1 MGVFRGG
8 GEDGRLV
15 ILYPESLEDQTRVRS
30 EAEAERSLGAGTGW
44 GPRWYPHRPF
54 PISQCL

>member
-8 GEDGRLV
+8 GEDSRLV

-30 EAEAERSLGAGTGW
+30 EAEAERSLG
-44 GPRWYPHRPF
+44 
-54 PISQCL
+54 